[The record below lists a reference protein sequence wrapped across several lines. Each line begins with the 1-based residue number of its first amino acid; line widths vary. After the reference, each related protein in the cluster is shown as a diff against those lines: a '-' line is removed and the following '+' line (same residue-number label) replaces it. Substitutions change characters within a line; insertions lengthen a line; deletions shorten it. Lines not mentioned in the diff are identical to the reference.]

1 MKNNQH
7 IQATTERWL
16 EQVVIGYNFCPFAKR
31 VLRQE
36 LLQYHISSQLALE
49 PALMELVEALQHLD
63 EQEELE
69 TTLLIFPNA
78 FEDFDDY
85 LDGLAVAEALL
96 VDLGYEGIY
105 QLASFHPHYQFEGE
119 AADASTH
126 YTNRSPYP
134 MWHILREASIET
146 AIAHYP
152 DPEGIPARNAE
163 LATQQSPEAW
173 AAILRGCYELD
184 HN

>member
-7 IQATTERWL
+7 IQAATEQWL

-31 VLRQE
+31 VLRQK
-36 LLQYHISSQLALE
+36 LLQYHTSNQEELE
-49 PALMELVEALQHLD
+49 PALMELVTALEHLD
-63 EQEELE
+63 QNEELE

-85 LDGLAVAEALL
+85 LDGLAIAETLL
-96 VDLGYEGIY
+96 IDLGYEGIY
-105 QLASFHPHYQFEGE
+105 QLASFHPQYQFAGE
-119 AADASTH
+119 PADASTH

-152 DPEGIPARNAE
+152 NPEDIPARNAE
-163 LATQQSPEAW
+163 LAAQEPPAFW
-173 AAILRGCYELD
+173 ANILRRCYELG